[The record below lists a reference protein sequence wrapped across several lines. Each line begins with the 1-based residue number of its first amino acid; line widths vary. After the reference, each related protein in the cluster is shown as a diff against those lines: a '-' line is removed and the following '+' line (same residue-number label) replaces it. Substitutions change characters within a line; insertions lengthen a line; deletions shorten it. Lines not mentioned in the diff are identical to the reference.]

1 MKNNK
6 IDIIFNSYIAKKTI
20 PNGVLLV
27 RKNDEIIYKMMSMTK
42 PVTAAAIMKLYD
54 DGRLD
59 IDDPI
64 SKYISSFKNMRVV
77 NDRRYPFPPKNPINS
92 LLGLITYTPDKAKT
106 EAANRELTFRD
117 LLSHSSGIE
126 QGIGGY
132 AMHFKDKE
140 LRTTLER
147 QTEKYASRPLD
158 FQPGTGTG
166 YSPLANF
173 DILARLVEVISGKS
187 AADYF

>member
-1 MKNNK
+1 
-6 IDIIFNSYIAKKTI
+6 
-20 PNGVLLV
+20 
-27 RKNDEIIYKMMSMTK
+27 
-42 PVTAAAIMKLYD
+42 MKLYD

-140 LRTTLER
+140 LLLKGKQKNMLQDRWIF
-147 QTEKYASRPLD
+147 SRVQAP
-158 FQPGTGTG
+158 
-166 YSPLANF
+166 
-173 DILARLVEVISGKS
+173 DIHRLQILIFLQDLLK
-187 AADYF
+187 

>member
-1 MKNNK
+1 MTDFK
-6 IDIIFNSYIAKKTI
+6 IYF
-20 PNGVLLV
+20 
-27 RKNDEIIYKMMSMTK
+27 
-42 PVTAAAIMKLYD
+42 
-54 DGRLD
+54 
-59 IDDPI
+59 
-64 SKYISSFKNMRVV
+64 SFKNMRVV

-158 FQPGTGTG
+158 FSAWVQAP
-166 YSPLANF
+166 
-173 DILARLVEVISGKS
+173 DIHRLQILIFLQDLLK
-187 AADYF
+187 